1 MSNLSQP
8 AGQHGTALLLF
19 VLGGFCLSTLDAV
32 GKMALSEAG
41 LVLLVWAR
49 YMGQVLLSLP
59 LSYRFAGPRFWLTKN
74 PKIQLSRSV
83 LLLLTSILFF
93 AGIQWLP
100 LAEASAIS
108 FTAPLWVALLSGPA
122 LGERVARGDW
132 VVAAIGFSGILLIIR
147 PGTEIF
153 HPAALLIASMAFFN
167 AIYQLLTRKLT
178 SDHPFTTF
186 FYSGL
191 IGAAL
196 SSLALLFVGL
206 PEHLSVKTFLALAAA
221 GVLGG
226 LGHLLFVLAF
236 YRAPPASLTP
246 FVYLQMIWA
255 IGFGWLIFHQ
265 LPDFPALIGMS
276 VIVGSGLW
284 LILARHRP
292 RFKTR
297 NQDSFR
303 A

>member
-1 MSNLSQP
+1 MSSLSRHP
-8 AGQHGTALLLF
+8 GSGAALLLF
-19 VLGGFCLSTLDAV
+19 VLGGFCLSSLDAV
-32 GKMALSEAG
+32 GKMVLTEAG

-49 YMGQVLLSLP
+49 YAGQVLMSLP
-59 LSYRFAGPRFWLTKN
+59 LSYAFAGPRFWQTSK
-74 PKIQLSRSV
+74 PATQLGRSV

-93 AGIQWLP
+93 SGIQWLP

-122 LGERVARGDW
+122 LGERVARSDW
-132 VVAAIGFSGILLIIR
+132 VVAAIGFSGILLIVR

-153 HPAALLIASMAFFN
+153 HPAAILVAAMALVN
-167 AIYQLLTRKLT
+167 AIFQLLTRKLT

-191 IGAAL
+191 VGAAL
-196 SSLALLFVGL
+196 SSIALAYVGL
-206 PEHLSVKTFLALAAA
+206 PDVLTLSAILALAAA

-236 YRAPPASLTP
+236 YRASPASLTP

-255 IGFGWLIFHQ
+255 IGFGWLIFGQ
-265 LPDFPALIGMS
+265 LPDLIALIGMTI
-276 VIVGSGLW
+276 IVGSGLW
-284 LILARHRP
+284 LVLARHRP
-292 RFKTR
+292 R
-297 NQDSFR
+297 
-303 A
+303 

>member
-1 MSNLSQP
+1 MSNSSAHP
-8 AGQHGTALLLF
+8 SSGAALLLF
-19 VLGGFCLSTLDAV
+19 MLGGFCLSSLDAI
-32 GKMALSEAG
+32 GKMVLTEAG

-49 YMGQVLLSLP
+49 YAGQVLVSLP
-59 LSYRFAGPRFWLTKN
+59 LSYAFAGPHFWQTKKLTT
-74 PKIQLSRSV
+74 QLSRSV

-132 VVAAIGFSGILLIIR
+132 VVAAIGFSGILLIVR

-153 HPAALLIASMAFFN
+153 HPAAILVAGMAFIN

-191 IGAAL
+191 VGAAL
-196 SSLALLFVGL
+196 SSLALAYVGL
-206 PEHLSVKTFLALAAA
+206 PDVLSLNTMLGLAMA

-236 YRAPPASLTP
+236 YRASPATLTP

-255 IGFGWLIFHQ
+255 IIFGWFIFNQ
-265 LPDFPALIGMS
+265 LPDFLALIGMTI
-276 VIVGSGLW
+276 IVGSGLW
-284 LILARHRP
+284 LVLARHQP
-292 RFKTR
+292 RR
-297 NQDSFR
+297 SNQNSGR
-303 A
+303 L